1 VKALLPLALLLS
13 GTLGCSARFARMPAM
28 DTPIAR
34 LVEIAR
40 ASATAEQAAQSFA
53 ADAALQD
60 AGKLSPQDSR
70 RWRFAPKTPVSAR
83 ELAGV
88 MGLQRAYLVSGDVH
102 QVAFSVRVWT
112 KDLEDPH
119 RKRIAT
125 NFPKAGPW
133 LLDARG
139 PRPAGDLP
147 GIAAGASPAYG
158 LDKYDT
164 PLESFEFW
172 QEDDDAR

>member
-1 VKALLPLALLLS
+1 
-13 GTLGCSARFARMPAM
+13 
-28 DTPIAR
+28 
-34 LVEIAR
+34 
-40 ASATAEQAAQSFA
+40 
-53 ADAALQD
+53 
-60 AGKLSPQDSR
+60 
-70 RWRFAPKTPVSAR
+70 
-83 ELAGV
+83 

>member
-1 VKALLPLALLLS
+1 
-13 GTLGCSARFARMPAM
+13 MPAM

-34 LVEIAR
+34 LIEIAR
-40 ASATAEQAAQSFA
+40 ASATAEQAAERAA
-53 ADAALQD
+53 ADEAVKAAGELT
-60 AGKLSPQDSR
+60 KQDSR
-70 RWRFAPKTPVSAR
+70 RWRFKPKSPVSAR

-102 QVAFSVRVWT
+102 QFTFSLRVWT

-125 NFPKAGPW
+125 DFPKAGPW

-139 PRPAGDLP
+139 SRPAGDLP
-147 GIAAGASPAYG
+147 GVASGASPAYD
-158 LDKYDT
+158 LERYDT

-172 QEDDDAR
+172 QEDEG